1 MEPARLL
8 GTCKPGSRAGMDSRT
23 GVEGIINDL
32 GNEVEEEKKINVQF
46 KRSLMFLYPTW
57 RGRIKRCIGDLVK
70 YLDYVPI
77 NCFVPLSKVKSG
89 ATRLKWCKFQ

>member
-32 GNEVEEEKKINVQF
+32 GNEVEEEKKNLCAIQTFLDVSLSNVERED
-46 KRSLMFLYPTW
+46 KKMYR
-57 RGRIKRCIGDLVK
+57 
-70 YLDYVPI
+70 
-77 NCFVPLSKVKSG
+77 
-89 ATRLKWCKFQ
+89 